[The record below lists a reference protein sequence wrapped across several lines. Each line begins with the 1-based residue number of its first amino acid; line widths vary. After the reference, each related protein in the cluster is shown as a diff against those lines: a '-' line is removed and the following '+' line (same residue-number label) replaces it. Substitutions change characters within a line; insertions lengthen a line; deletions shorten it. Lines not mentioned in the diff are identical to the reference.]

1 MKNITNRHKGIAYL
15 LVIIMLIQS
24 CAIYHKQPSTIEE
37 AAAERKTQIKI
48 TTKNGELYKLRWI
61 EEENGYIYSIKKTKR
76 IYVKKSK
83 LSTNPVLNYRFI
95 ETKDEGEYIRG
106 ITMIGKDTTTVRIPI
121 EQIDE
126 IKLINQNKTFGIP
139 FLVICVISLTAG
151 IIYGINNFH
160 VTPAWP

>member
-1 MKNITNRHKGIAYL
+1 MKNITNRQKGIAYL
-15 LVIIMLIQS
+15 LVIIMLLQS

-48 TTKNGELYKLRWI
+48 TTKNGELHKLRWI

-106 ITMIGKDTTTVRIPI
+106 ITMTGKDTATVRIPI
-121 EQIDE
+121 DQIEE
-126 IKLINQNKTFGIP
+126 IKLINYSKTYGIP
-139 FLVICVISLTAG
+139 WLVICVISLTAG
-151 IIYGINNFH
+151 IIYGAFNIR
-160 VTPAWP
+160 VPIAP